1 MTTIRKP
8 SFRFYD
14 KETHQMLYPFD
25 IEETGCIEYLY
36 EDGEKMVNKPLDWMI
51 QHPQRFIPNQL
62 IYKKD
67 EMEVYEDDVIY
78 IYYDYDYE
86 DRDEPFITS
95 VGDMGEVDIPEEFAD
110 FTTTCVKWLNPMDYV
125 LKYLERFMKM
135 LKVKYEILL
144 RKIEKN
150 NLTK

>member
-62 IYKKD
+62 IYKND
-67 EMEVYEDDVIY
+67 ETEVYEDDVIY

-110 FTTTCVKWLNPMDYV
+110 FTTTCVKWLNPMG
-125 LKYLERFMKM
+125 LRF
-135 LKVKYEILL
+135 EILGTIYEDVEDKI
-144 RKIEKN
+144 RNIIEKN
-150 NLTK
+150 RKE